1 MAQYDVVVLLGDS
14 LNDFRRKYYVRGDI
28 DGRLAAMREDRAK
41 FGIDYVIFPNPTDGH
56 WLAGIFGDSEPPAT
70 PANRHTLLEAASR
83 QTWDDPLARARRA
96 YFEGDF
102 TTALSLWRPLAEQGV
117 ANAQNNLGI
126 LYRNGEGLLQDFDEA
141 RRWLQLAAAQGHA
154 RAQFSLGM
162 MYDFGQGVAQN
173 PEQALIWYQQ
183 AAAGGD
189 ADAEFN
195 IGTLH
200 AEGRGVPQN
209 AGEAA
214 RWYRLAAAQGHVNAQ
229 AVLGRMYLRGEGVP
243 QDRDEARRWL
253 QQAAEQGHG
262 DALEQLQGLDG

>member
-28 DGRLAAMREDRAK
+28 DGRLAAMREDSGK

-56 WLAGIFGDSEPPAT
+56 WLAGIFGESEPPPSA
-70 PANRHTLLEAASR
+70 ANRRILLEAASR

-96 YFEGDF
+96 YFEGDYA
-102 TTALSLWRPLAEQGV
+102 TALSLWRPLAEQGV

-141 RRWLQLAAAQGHA
+141 RRWLQQAAAQGHA

-173 PEQALIWYQQ
+173 TPQALIWYQQ
-183 AAAGGD
+183 AAAQGD
-189 ADAEFN
+189 ADAQFN
-195 IGTLH
+195 IGTLYS
-200 AEGRGVPQN
+200 EGRGIAQD
-209 AGEAA
+209 ASEAA
-214 RWYRLAAAQGHVNAQ
+214 RWYQQAAEQGHANAQ
-229 AVLGRMYLRGEGVP
+229 AVLGRLYLAGEGVS
-243 QDRDEARRWL
+243 QDREEARRWL
-253 QQAAEQGHG
+253 ELAAAQGHT
-262 DALEQLQGLDG
+262 DAQEQLEQL